1 MLQLPLQAG
10 AKSSETG
17 ESRTE
22 STRKPRGRGAD
33 QRNESQTAGKRFAT
47 KFSRGAGRGRG
58 RGAVPIPTAAAAGG
72 QGLGY
77 SQVIVSVG
85 AALLLPPVDDDDG
98 DGHAD
103 DEDSSDDASH
113 DPNDASGGTLR

>member
-17 ESRTE
+17 ESRTG
-22 STRKPRGRGAD
+22 STREGEWIRGTSHKQQENVLPPTFPMVQVKEGAEGLSP
-33 QRNESQTAGKRFAT
+33 N
-47 KFSRGAGRGRG
+47 
-58 RGAVPIPTAAAAGG
+58 PTAAAAGG
-72 QGLGY
+72 QWLGY
-77 SQVIVSVG
+77 SQVVVSVG

-103 DEDSSDDASH
+103 DEDGGDDASH